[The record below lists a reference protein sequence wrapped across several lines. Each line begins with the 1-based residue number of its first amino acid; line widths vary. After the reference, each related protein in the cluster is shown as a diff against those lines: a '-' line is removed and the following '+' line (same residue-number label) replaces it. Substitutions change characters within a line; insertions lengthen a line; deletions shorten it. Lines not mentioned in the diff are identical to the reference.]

1 MCVCDRCGSVIAHSE
16 AAQAVCAGC
25 LLSTAV
31 DGNRADTPED
41 SFGNYEI
48 LCEIGEGGMG
58 IVYLAEQHQP
68 VHREVAVKVL
78 KAGLDTTAVLRR
90 FDTERQ
96 ALALMQHP
104 NIAVFHDAGT
114 SSRGRPYFVMEF
126 VDGLPI
132 TTACDG
138 HACTITQRLVM
149 FAEVCRA
156 IEHAHSKGIVHRDIK
171 PSNVLVA
178 ERDGRLVPKVI
189 DFGIARAA
197 AGHLTGRTVA
207 TTFGELLGTP
217 EYMSPE
223 QATFDSHAI
232 GPASDTYSLGVLLYE
247 LLSGVL
253 PFDPV
258 RLRESGI
265 AEATRIIREEE
276 APRTAAR
283 LKQTG
288 LEKTVA
294 ERRGTSPKSLHRVL
308 SRDLG
313 RVLHVCLQKEP
324 KARYPSV
331 AALADDLDRYLEGAP
346 VVAQGPTPGY
356 RARKWLTRHR
366 VLMGI
371 GAGTILAGAL
381 IPLFSHRPPLHPPT
395 PPVIRP
401 LTSFTGTEVQP
412 SFSPD
417 GKQFAFVWDGG
428 GGNFEIYIKPVDG
441 GSPAQLTRDS
451 GLHLF
456 PAWSP
461 DGRYLA
467 FVHISPTE
475 KLLCV
480 IPAGGGQERKIASL
494 QTEQLRWVDD
504 ARWFWR
510 QPGPAWS
517 PDGKSLVIS
526 DYREQ
531 TGPDA
536 LYEFSIDGHRLTK
549 LTQPEPTSAGD
560 CLPAF
565 SPDGRLLAFV
575 RNGST
580 RGHSSINLLDR
591 GARRERRVL
600 SEERAISGLAW
611 MSPRQLLFSSN
622 RSGPNTLWRLSL
634 PAGRPSPLLGAGRG
648 MMFISY
654 SRATGR
660 VAFGEESRNENIWRI
675 PLHRGKSQSVAEKF
689 LFSSRKTD
697 SPEYAPNGDA
707 IAFVSNRLGTRQ
719 IWVAKASGSDPVQLS
734 SVGPEVPIGTPRW
747 SPDARQIVFDT
758 VWNGHSAIAIMSADG
773 SNPHVFAG
781 DPWDDMMPSWSHDGQ
796 WIYFTC
802 RIDGAVEVCRKPVGG
817 STSTPIASKGGSDPR
832 ESADRRFVFYA
843 ATKGIWQ
850 VPRDGGRETPLP
862 GLSDVD
868 PERYWTVA
876 GDSIYLLRSSR
887 RPWIVYRYILAT
899 HSISPVATIEKAPN
913 FGSPGLSVSPDLAY
927 LLFGQIDQ
935 QGTDIVTVEGI
946 FPE

>member
-1 MCVCDRCGSVIAHSE
+1 MSICDRCGSVIAHSE
-16 AAQAVCAGC
+16 AAPAVCAGC

-31 DGNRADTPED
+31 DGDRANTPED

-58 IVYLAEQHQP
+58 IVYLAEQNQP
-68 VHREVAVKVL
+68 VHREVALKVL
-78 KAGLDTTAVLRR
+78 KAGLDTAAVLRR

-96 ALALMQHP
+96 ALALMEHP
-104 NIAVFHDAGT
+104 NIAAFHDAGT

-132 TTACDG
+132 TTACDR
-138 HACTITQRLVM
+138 HACTISERLAM

-156 IEHAHSKGIVHRDIK
+156 IGHAHGKGIVHRDIK
-171 PSNVLVA
+171 PSNVLVT
-178 ERDGRLVPKVI
+178 ERDGRLIPKVI

-197 AGHLTGRTVA
+197 AGHLTGRTVSTA
-207 TTFGELLGTP
+207 FGELLGTP

-223 QATFDSHAI
+223 QAAFDSHAI

-247 LLSGVL
+247 LVAGVL
-253 PFDPV
+253 PFDPI

-276 APRTAAR
+276 APPPTTR

-288 LEKTVA
+288 LEKAVA
-294 ERRGTSPKSLHRVL
+294 ERRSTSPETLQRVL
-308 SRDLG
+308 SSDLG
-313 RVLHVCLQKEP
+313 RVLHVCLQKDP
-324 KARYPSV
+324 KAHYPSV
-331 AALADDLDRYLEGAP
+331 AALADDSDRYLEGAP
-346 VVAQGPTPGY
+346 VAAEGPALPYG
-356 RARKWLTRHR
+356 ARKWLKRHR
-366 VLMGI
+366 VLMGV
-371 GAGTILAGAL
+371 GAGAALATAL
-381 IPLFSHRPPLHPPT
+381 ALLFYHRPSIHPPA

-441 GSPAQLTRDS
+441 GSPTRLTGDS

-456 PAWSP
+456 PAWSA

-467 FVHISPTE
+467 FVHITPTE

-480 IPAGGGQERKIASL
+480 IPAGGGEERKIASL

-536 LYEFSIDGHRLTK
+536 LYEFSIDGHRSTK
-549 LTQPEPTSAGD
+549 LTQQEPTSAGD
-560 CLPAF
+560 LLPAF
-565 SPDGRLLAFV
+565 SPDGQFLAFV

-622 RSGPNTLWRLSL
+622 RTGPNTLWRLSL
-634 PAGRPSPLLGAGRG
+634 PGGTPSPLLGAGRG
-648 MMFISY
+648 MSFISY
-654 SRATGR
+654 SRATGGLPSARNPVTRTSGEFHCIGANHKVWQRNSCSPRVKRIAPSMPPTAAPSPSCRTGSVPGKSGSPKR
-660 VAFGEESRNENIWRI
+660 VA
-675 PLHRGKSQSVAEKF
+675 PT
-689 LFSSRKTD
+689 LF
-697 SPEYAPNGDA
+697 N
-707 IAFVSNRLGTRQ
+707 
-719 IWVAKASGSDPVQLS
+719 
-734 SVGPEVPIGTPRW
+734 
-747 SPDARQIVFDT
+747 
-758 VWNGHSAIAIMSADG
+758 
-773 SNPHVFAG
+773 
-781 DPWDDMMPSWSHDGQ
+781 
-796 WIYFTC
+796 
-802 RIDGAVEVCRKPVGG
+802 
-817 STSTPIASKGGSDPR
+817 
-832 ESADRRFVFYA
+832 
-843 ATKGIWQ
+843 
-850 VPRDGGRETPLP
+850 
-862 GLSDVD
+862 
-868 PERYWTVA
+868 
-876 GDSIYLLRSSR
+876 
-887 RPWIVYRYILAT
+887 
-899 HSISPVATIEKAPN
+899 
-913 FGSPGLSVSPDLAY
+913 
-927 LLFGQIDQ
+927 
-935 QGTDIVTVEGI
+935 
-946 FPE
+946 